1 MRTIL
6 SALVV
11 VPLLLTELFA
21 QQTSLTDAQIAQAKA
36 ELPRFVELL
45 ELKAGMAVADVGAGF
60 GAWTMEFSR
69 FIGPSG
75 RVYATDV
82 GPAQLTSLRASV
94 ARESLANVIV
104 LEGAPQS
111 TNLPEGCCDAILIRD
126 VYHHLTHPD
135 EIVRSMAAA
144 LKPGGRLAV
153 IDFPPAPGSAVP
165 AGVAANR
172 GGHGV
177 PQDVV
182 LREVSAVLVHV
193 RTISKWSDSGQDLYL
208 LLFRKP

>member
-1 MRTIL
+1 M
-6 SALVV
+6 
-11 VPLLLTELFA
+11 
-21 QQTSLTDAQIAQAKA
+21 
-36 ELPRFVELL
+36 ELL

-82 GPAQLTSLRASV
+82 GAAQLTSLGASV

-177 PQDVV
+177 TQDVV
-182 LREVSAVLVHV
+182 LREVSAVLAHV

-208 LLFRKP
+208 LLFRKV